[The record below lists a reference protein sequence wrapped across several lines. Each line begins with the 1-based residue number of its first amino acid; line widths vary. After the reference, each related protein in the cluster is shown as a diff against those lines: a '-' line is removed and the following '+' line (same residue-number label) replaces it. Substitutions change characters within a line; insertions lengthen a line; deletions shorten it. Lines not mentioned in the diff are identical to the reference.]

1 MKKIS
6 DHISFKE
13 ATYSQTA
20 NKFGLQNKPNKD
32 HIKNMETLAE
42 KVFEPLRK
50 WVGGP
55 IKVNS
60 FYRSEELNN
69 RIGGAMSSS
78 HITGNAIDISTL
90 GKKSNLEM
98 LHYIIDNLDFDQV
111 ISEYPDQDG
120 EPRWLHISYKNKKNN
135 RKQALEIKRKGKYY
149 IYSQCKNCE

>member
-13 ATYSQTA
+13 ATYSKTA
-20 NKFGLQNKPNKD
+20 QQLGLDNKPKAE
-32 HIKNMETLAE
+32 HLKNMELLSE

-60 FYRSEELNN
+60 FYRSKELNS
-69 RIGGAMSSS
+69 RIDGALSSAHLS
-78 HITGNAIDISTL
+78 GQAIDITTM

-98 LHYIIDNLDFDQV
+98 FHYIIENLDFDQV
-111 ISEYPDQDG
+111 ISEYPTDG
-120 EPRWLHISYKNKKNN
+120 EPRWIHVSYKSKKDN
-135 RKQALEIKRKGKYY
+135 RKQALEIKRKGRYFTY
-149 IYSQCKNCE
+149 NI

>member
-13 ATYSQTA
+13 ATYSKTA
-20 NKFGLQNKPNKD
+20 QQLGLDNKPKTE
-32 HIKNMETLAE
+32 HLKNMELLSE

-60 FYRSEELNN
+60 FYRSKELNS
-69 RIGGAMSSS
+69 RIDGALSSAHLS
-78 HITGNAIDISTL
+78 GQAIDITTM

-98 LHYIIDNLDFDQV
+98 FHYIIENLDFDQV
-111 ISEYPDQDG
+111 ISEYPTDG
-120 EPRWLHISYKNKKNN
+120 EPRWIHVSYKSKKDN
-135 RKQALEIKRKGKYY
+135 RKQALEIKRKGRYFT
-149 IYSQCKNCE
+149 YSI